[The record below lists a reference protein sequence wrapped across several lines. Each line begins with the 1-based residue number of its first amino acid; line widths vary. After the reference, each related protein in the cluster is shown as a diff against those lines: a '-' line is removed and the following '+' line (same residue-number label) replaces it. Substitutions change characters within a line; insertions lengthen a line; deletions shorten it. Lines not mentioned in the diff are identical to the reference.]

1 MNPGANFM
9 ARALGFDPAAK
20 AVVVHQDDV
29 GMCHG
34 ANIAFAELAGHG
46 FVTCG
51 SVMVPCPWFR
61 ELADMAFAR
70 PELDVG
76 VHLTLNSEWRQ
87 YRWRP
92 LTGASQASGLVDRDG
107 YMWPKVQLVRRHAA
121 PEAVE
126 AELRA
131 QVDAALAAGINVT
144 HLDAHWGAAVAP
156 EFVEIYYRLGRDYD
170 VPVTSTRSFGTKGG
184 IHREMVPDEPARNG
198 PAMFDVF
205 HETPW
210 IDQSEIAPAYRNI
223 LNSIEPGL
231 TFLAMHCNA
240 PGDIEAIDPERAHC
254 RTGEYAM
261 VKDPWFLSFVGTLD
275 LKLVG
280 FREICAAMRH
290 QKMIDGNRPQE
301 ARAP

>member
-1 MNPGANFM
+1 MKPEANFVAGALGIDPGA
-9 ARALGFDPAAK
+9 R

-34 ANIAFAELAGHG
+34 ANVAFAELAGRG

-61 ELADMAFAR
+61 ELADIAFAR
-70 PELDVG
+70 PELDIG

-92 LTGASQASGLVDRDG
+92 ITGASQASGLVDFDG
-107 YMWPKVQLVRRHAA
+107 YMWPQVQLLRQHAV
-121 PEAVE
+121 PEAVD

-131 QVDAALAAGINVT
+131 QIDAALAAGINVS
-144 HLDAHWGAAVAP
+144 HLDAHWGAATRP

-170 VPVTSTRSFGTKGG
+170 LPVMSSRSFSTHGGT
-184 IHREMVPDEPARNG
+184 RLEMKPDEPARNG

-210 IDQSEIAPAYRNI
+210 IGPNEIPAAYRHI
-223 LNSIEPGL
+223 LSSIEPGL
-231 TFLAMHCNA
+231 TIVAMHCNA
-240 PGDIEAIDPERAHC
+240 PGDIEVIDPERAHC
-254 RTGEYAM
+254 RIGEYAM

-275 LKLVG
+275 LKLIG
-280 FREICAAMRH
+280 FREIRAAMRR
-290 QKMIDGNRPQE
+290 QKLDGE
-301 ARAP
+301 